1 MKLVSP
7 EYRKVLEAEHAAGPW
22 GTMSLQLAPRVAE
35 LMALHG
41 AKTVLDYGA
50 GYGNLA
56 TSLGNIAPHVT
67 VIPYEPGRP
76 EWAAIPEPVEFVA
89 CIDVLEHV
97 EPELVNNVLDD
108 LRRVTLKTG
117 LFNISLRPARRVLNN
132 GWNAHISLFT
142 AEDWMTRIRSRFN
155 VLELQHNPDPEEI
168 TVVVAR
174 K

>member
-1 MKLVSP
+1 MKLVSN
-7 EYRKVLEAEHAAGPW
+7 EYRRVLEAEHAAGPW

-35 LMALHG
+35 LMLAAG

-50 GYGNLA
+50 GAGNLSVA
-56 TSLGNIAPHVT
+56 LAEIAPDVT
-67 VIPYEPGRP
+67 VIPYEPGKP
-76 EWAAIPEPVEFVA
+76 EWAAIPKPAEFVA

-108 LRRVTLKTG
+108 LQRVTLKTG

-132 GWNAHISLFT
+132 GWNAHISLLT
-142 AEDWMTRIRSRFN
+142 ADDWLTRLRSRFD
-155 VLELQHNPDPEEI
+155 VLDVQHNPGPEEI